1 MNRPLKTTVDYLSV
15 RTQARP
21 EQALDG
27 FRPLF
32 GEYGHALQLERERHG
47 KHGYREGAELKLGG
61 LRVGRM
67 DWGGEVMRGW
77 LRVELEG
84 EGCSWVRDWDA
95 VEAVERLP
103 EAQIRRIDPALTT
116 WNGEVSHQRVV
127 EAHAA
132 GRFTTGGRPPNMRQE
147 VNSEPGKG
155 STVYIGDRTADKF
168 GRFYEKGFQMLGKL
182 PEADRP
188 GATIDGFPVE
198 GIYRSEIELKA
209 KTRPIPWEV
218 IERRDEYF
226 AGAYPF
232 CADILPGIE
241 PDILQRRP
249 ERQAQL
255 DLAAALANCRQAYG
269 NILFTAL
276 HAYQGDIGAVWDRI
290 VGEKHSPQLIAA
302 GVLLV
307 DHYADGGAAS

>member
-1 MNRPLKTTVDYLSV
+1 MASPLKSTVDYLTV

-21 EQALDG
+21 EQALEG
-27 FRPLF
+27 FRALF
-32 GEYGHALQLERERHG
+32 GEFGHSLVLEQLKHG
-47 KHGYREGAELKLGG
+47 KDGFQAAAELKLAG

-67 DWGGEVMRGW
+67 DWGGDAMRGW
-77 LRVELEG
+77 LRVQLEG

-95 VEAVERLP
+95 VEAVEALP
-103 EAQIRRIDPALTT
+103 NAEIRRIDPAVTT
-116 WNGEVSHQRVV
+116 WNGEVTHQRVV

-147 VNSEPGKG
+147 LNSESGKG
-155 STVYIGDRTADKF
+155 STVYIGDRASDKF
-168 GRFYEKGFQMLGKL
+168 GRFYEKGWEMMAKF
-182 PEADRP
+182 PEHMRQ
-188 GATIDGFPVE
+188 GAKIDGFPVE

-209 KTRPIPWEV
+209 KTRPLPWEV

-232 CADILPGIE
+232 CAEILPGIE

-249 ERQAQL
+249 ERQAQR
-255 DLAAALANCRQAYG
+255 DLAAALANCRQSYG
-269 NILFTAL
+269 NILYTAVR
-276 HAYQGDIGAVWDRI
+276 AYQGDIGAVWDQI
-290 VGEKHSPQLIAA
+290 VGEKHSDALVSA

-307 DHYADGGAAS
+307 DHYGDDDAA

>member
-1 MNRPLKTTVDYLSV
+1 MKRPQKTTVDYLAV

-21 EQALDG
+21 EQALEG
-27 FRPLF
+27 LRGLYGEF
-32 GEYGHALQLERERHG
+32 GSALVLERCKHG
-47 KHGYREGAELKLGG
+47 KHGFREGAELKLGRG
-61 LRVGRM
+61 GMRVGRM
-67 DWGGEVMRGW
+67 DYGGEAMRGW
-77 LRVELEG
+77 LRVEIEG

-95 VEAVERLP
+95 VDALEALP
-103 EAQIRRIDPALTT
+103 DAEIRRFDPALTT
-116 WNGEVSHQRVV
+116 WAGEVSHQRVI

-132 GRFTTGGRPPNMRQE
+132 GRFTTGGRPPNMRTE
-147 VNSEPGKG
+147 VNSEFGKG
-155 STVYIGDRTADKF
+155 NTVYIGDRTSDKF
-168 GRFYEKGFQMLGKL
+168 GRFYEKGFQMLAKF
-182 PEADRP
+182 PEFEAK
-188 GATIDGFPVE
+188 GASIDGFPVE

-209 KTRPIPWEV
+209 KTRPLPWEV

-255 DLAAALANCRQAYG
+255 DLAAALSNCRHAFG
-269 NILFTAL
+269 SILFTAM

-290 VGEKHSPQLIAA
+290 VGDKHSDRLLAS

-307 DHYADGGAAS
+307 DHYGES

>member
-1 MNRPLKTTVDYLSV
+1 V
-15 RTQARP
+15 Q
-21 EQALDG
+21 
-27 FRPLF
+27 
-32 GEYGHALQLERERHG
+32 
-47 KHGYREGAELKLGG
+47 
-61 LRVGRM
+61 
-67 DWGGEVMRGW
+67 
-77 LRVELEG
+77 
-84 EGCSWVRDWDA
+84 DWDA
-95 VEAVERLP
+95 VESVEQLANA
-103 EAQIRRIDPALTT
+103 EIRRFDPALTT
-116 WNGEVSHQRVV
+116 WRGEVSHERVV
-127 EAHAA
+127 QAHKA

-155 STVYIGDRTADKF
+155 STVYVGDRASDKF
-168 GRFYEKGFQMLGKL
+168 GRFYEKGFEMLGGL
-182 PEADRP
+182 PEALRGE

-209 KTRPIPWEV
+209 KTRPLPWEV

-226 AGAYPF
+226 AGAYQF

-255 DLAAALANCRQAYG
+255 DLVAALANCRQAYG

-276 HAYQGDIGAVWDRI
+276 HAYEGDMGAVWERI
-290 VGEKHSPQLIAA
+290 VGEKHAPQLVAA

-307 DHYADGGAAS
+307 DHYGDATPSRGYGGGERPM